1 MKIIRMSPVSDR
13 VGYHPVH
20 IRRLIKQGK
29 FPAPVQLGPRSVG
42 WIDDEIDE
50 WIKQKIEERNSSSN
64 DPKHK
69 VPDE

>member
-42 WIDDEIDE
+42 
-50 WIKQKIEERNSSSN
+50 
-64 DPKHK
+64 
-69 VPDE
+69 